1 MPGSFRDR
9 SSRVYLDDERVFR
22 ALSTEGLADWRATV
36 AQPFFQSGMADG
48 RIVRTWESVEPT
60 AVADEKTS
68 VDLTL
73 EHERIPLISY
83 PFEWSFG
90 MLKDAALLHLDLMEQ
105 SVPAGVILK
114 DASAYNIQF
123 RSCQPVFMDV
133 GSFQKMAEGE
143 PWVAYRQ
150 FCEHFLFPLM
160 LQAWRGIDFH
170 TLLRGNLEGIP
181 VQTCARL
188 LRGRDYLR
196 SGSLTHVWLHALMER
211 MAHRE
216 ARSTLTAMKQS
227 RFPVELILHNIRKLR
242 RLIQR
247 LKWQPPRA
255 QWVEYDCSSEMV
267 SRDSAAKQQFV
278 EEVAATRR
286 WKQVWDTGCN
296 RGRYSLAAAPYA
308 DLVVAMDR
316 DHGCI
321 ELLYQ
326 GLKSNPVNQVL
337 PLVIDV
343 VNSSPA
349 QGWRGQERTRL
360 EHRGSPDLILC
371 LGLIHHLVISASIPL
386 KEVLDWLSSFRAHV
400 VLEFPTRQDP
410 MVQALLRNK
419 REQYADY
426 SLEEL
431 ERLLPLM
438 MRIQRREQLPSGE
451 RHLFHCIPLD

>member
-1 MPGSFRDR
+1 M
-9 SSRVYLDDERVFR
+9 
-22 ALSTEGLADWRATV
+22 A
-36 AQPFFQSGMADG
+36 SGQ
-48 RIVRTWESVEPT
+48 IVRTWEC
-60 AVADEKTS
+60 AVPAFNSDGIATS
-68 VDLTL
+68 DPTL
-73 EHERIPLISY
+73 EHERLPLISY

-105 SVPAGVILK
+105 SVPSGVILK

-123 RSCQPVFMDV
+123 CGSRPVFMDV

-170 TLLRGNLEGIP
+170 TLLRGDLEGIP

-188 LRGRDYLR
+188 LRSRDFLR
-196 SGSLTHVWLHALMER
+196 PGAFTHVWLHALVER
-211 MAHRE
+211 MTHRE
-216 ARSTLTAMKQS
+216 SRSTLTAMKQS

-247 LKWQPPRA
+247 LKWQPPRD
-255 QWVEYDCSSEMV
+255 QWVDYDCSSEMV

-278 EEVAATRR
+278 EQVAKTRR

-296 RGRYSLAAAPYA
+296 RGRYSLAVAPHSE
-308 DLVVAMDR
+308 LVVAMDR

-326 GLKSNPVNQVL
+326 RLKNDSVNHVL
-337 PLVIDV
+337 PLVINV
-343 VNSSPA
+343 VNSSPG
-349 QGWRGQERTRL
+349 QGWRGLERTRL
-360 EHRGSPDLILC
+360 EQRGRPDLILC

-386 KEVLDWLSSFRAHV
+386 REVLNWLSSFGAQI

-431 ERLLPLM
+431 ERLLPLIM
-438 MRIQRREQLPSGE
+438 HVQHREQLPSGE
-451 RHLFHCIPLD
+451 RHLFHCIPLG